1 MIPYRFT
8 KIVQINVGNNVE
20 IFGAYTI
27 QIFLQILI
35 INQSLDGILEEKNH
49 INDRLKWLSTKLKCN
64 ISHSPPCEC
73 VNV

>member
-1 MIPYRFT
+1 MAT

-49 INDRLKWLSTKLKCN
+49 INDRLK
-64 ISHSPPCEC
+64 
-73 VNV
+73 